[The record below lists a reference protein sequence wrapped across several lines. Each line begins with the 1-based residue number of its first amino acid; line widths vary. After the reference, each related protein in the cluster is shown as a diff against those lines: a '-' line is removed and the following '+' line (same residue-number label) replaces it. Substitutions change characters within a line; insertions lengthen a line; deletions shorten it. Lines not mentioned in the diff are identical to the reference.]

1 MPEMIEVQIDSVRV
15 HLMTPQRL
23 VVLKQIGSER
33 YLPIWVGPYEAEA
46 ITVALQ
52 EVEMIRPLT
61 HDLLKNVFGAFNAR
75 IKRIEIVKL
84 QNEIFYGSIV
94 AEVDGREVNV
104 DSRPSDAI
112 ALSVRAHVPI
122 LVHHSVMDEAG
133 MILVPYSGYSY
144 DGMFVLADALIE
156 VHPAP
161 VLTLPQTAPSA
172 ADESPAG
179 KCLRFPVGTPLTEM
193 ERDTI
198 LATLDTDFPD
208 ELKKTIASVPYAAA
222 GKMGLQF
229 RRRFWEEDDGIF
241 GGTSRRTS
249 LVWTWLM
256 RSL

>member
-1 MPEMIEVQIDSVRV
+1 MPEMLEVQIDSVRV

-94 AEVDGREVNV
+94 AEVDGREINV

-122 LVHHSVMDEAG
+122 LVHQGVMEEAG
-133 MILVPYSGYSY
+133 IIPEQDVSDETELV
-144 DGMFVLADALIE
+144 E
-156 VHPAP
+156 KEEPAP
-161 VLTLPQTAPSA
+161 LSEESTERLSVFEDFLEKLEFDKSD
-172 ADESPAG
+172 DEDKPDD
-179 KCLRFPVGTPLTEM
+179 TEGASGS
-193 ERDTI
+193 DN
-198 LATLDTDFPD
+198 P
-208 ELKKTIASVPYAAA
+208 KKT
-222 GKMGLQF
+222 
-229 RRRFWEEDDGIF
+229 
-241 GGTSRRTS
+241 
-249 LVWTWLM
+249 
-256 RSL
+256 

>member
-84 QNEIFYGSIV
+84 QNEIFYGNIV
-94 AEVDGREVNV
+94 AEVDGRDINV

-122 LVHHSVMDEAG
+122 LVHYTVMDEAG
-133 MILVPYSGYSY
+133 IIPEQDIPEGEETPEKS
-144 DGMFVLADALIE
+144 E
-156 VHPAP
+156 PAP
-161 VLTLPQTAPSA
+161 LSE
-172 ADESPAG
+172 ES
-179 KCLRFPVGTPLTEM
+179 TERLSIF
-193 ERDTI
+193 E
-198 LATLDTDFPD
+198 DFLEKLEFDKPD
-208 ELKKTIASVPYAAA
+208 DKNDD
-222 GKMGLQF
+222 
-229 RRRFWEEDDGIF
+229 EDDPSG
-241 GGTSRRTS
+241 SDKPKKPNK
-249 LVWTWLM
+249 
-256 RSL
+256 

>member
-75 IKRIEIVKL
+75 IKRIEIIKL

-122 LVHHSVMDEAG
+122 LVHYSVMDEAG
-133 MILVPYSGYSY
+133 IVPEQDVSEEAELS
-144 DGMFVLADALIE
+144 E
-156 VHPAP
+156 KSEPAP
-161 VLTLPQTAPSA
+161 LSEESTERLSVFEDFLEKLEFDDDKDKPD
-172 ADESPAG
+172 DEESSDKPKG
-179 KCLRFPVGTPLTEM
+179 K
-193 ERDTI
+193 
-198 LATLDTDFPD
+198 
-208 ELKKTIASVPYAAA
+208 
-222 GKMGLQF
+222 
-229 RRRFWEEDDGIF
+229 
-241 GGTSRRTS
+241 
-249 LVWTWLM
+249 
-256 RSL
+256 

>member
-1 MPEMIEVQIDSVRV
+1 MAEMIEVQIDSVRV

-84 QNEIFYGSIV
+84 QNEIFYGNIV

-112 ALSVRAHVPI
+112 ALSVRSHVPI
-122 LVHHSVMDEAG
+122 LVHFSVMEEAG
-133 MILVPYSGYSY
+133 IVPEQ
-144 DGMFVLADALIE
+144 DIPEEEEAPE
-156 VHPAP
+156 KTEPAP
-161 VLTLPQTAPSA
+161 LSEEGTERLSVFEDFLEKLEFDKPDDKDKPD
-172 ADESPAG
+172 DEESSDKP
-179 KCLRFPVGTPLTEM
+179 
-193 ERDTI
+193 
-198 LATLDTDFPD
+198 
-208 ELKKTIASVPYAAA
+208 KKP
-222 GKMGLQF
+222 KKK
-229 RRRFWEEDDGIF
+229 
-241 GGTSRRTS
+241 
-249 LVWTWLM
+249 
-256 RSL
+256 

>member
-61 HDLLKNVFGAFNAR
+61 HDLLKNVFGAFNAH

-84 QNEIFYGSIV
+84 QNEIFYGSII
-94 AEVDGREVNV
+94 AEADGREINV

-122 LVHHSVMDEAG
+122 LVHFSVMDEAG
-133 MILVPYSGYSY
+133 IIPEQDVSEESEAVEKAEPEPLSEESTERLSVFEDFLEKLEFDKS
-144 DGMFVLADALIE
+144 D
-156 VHPAP
+156 
-161 VLTLPQTAPSA
+161 
-172 ADESPAG
+172 DEEKPDDEDSSN
-179 KCLRFPVGTPLTEM
+179 TP
-193 ERDTI
+193 
-198 LATLDTDFPD
+198 
-208 ELKKTIASVPYAAA
+208 KK
-222 GKMGLQF
+222 K
-229 RRRFWEEDDGIF
+229 
-241 GGTSRRTS
+241 
-249 LVWTWLM
+249 
-256 RSL
+256 

>member
-46 ITVALQ
+46 ITVAVQ
-52 EVEMIRPLT
+52 DVEMIRPLT

-122 LVHHSVMDEAG
+122 LVHYSVMDEAG
-133 MILVPYSGYSY
+133 IVPEQDVSEETEPLEKS
-144 DGMFVLADALIE
+144 E
-156 VHPAP
+156 PAP
-161 VLTLPQTAPSA
+161 LSEESTERLSVFEDFLEKLEFDDDKDKPD
-172 ADESPAG
+172 DEESSD
-179 KCLRFPVGTPLTEM
+179 K
-193 ERDTI
+193 
-198 LATLDTDFPD
+198 PD
-208 ELKKTIASVPYAAA
+208 KPKN
-222 GKMGLQF
+222 K
-229 RRRFWEEDDGIF
+229 
-241 GGTSRRTS
+241 
-249 LVWTWLM
+249 
-256 RSL
+256 

>member
-94 AEVDGREVNV
+94 AEVDGREIDV

-122 LVHHSVMDEAG
+122 LVHHSVMEEAGIIPEQDMPEEAETPEQAEPAPLSEEGTERLSVFEDFLEKLEFDKPDDKPDDDDEA
-133 MILVPYSGYSY
+133 
-144 DGMFVLADALIE
+144 
-156 VHPAP
+156 
-161 VLTLPQTAPSA
+161 SA
-172 ADESPAG
+172 SDKP
-179 KCLRFPVGTPLTEM
+179 
-193 ERDTI
+193 
-198 LATLDTDFPD
+198 
-208 ELKKTIASVPYAAA
+208 KKP
-222 GKMGLQF
+222 KKK
-229 RRRFWEEDDGIF
+229 
-241 GGTSRRTS
+241 
-249 LVWTWLM
+249 
-256 RSL
+256 